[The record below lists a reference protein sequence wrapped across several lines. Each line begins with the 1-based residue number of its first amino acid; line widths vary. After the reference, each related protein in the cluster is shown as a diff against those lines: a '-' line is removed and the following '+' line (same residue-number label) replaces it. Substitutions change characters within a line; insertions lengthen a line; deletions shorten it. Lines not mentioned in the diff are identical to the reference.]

1 VTLPDDIKVVP
12 ALCNLDGD
20 SELEIVVACFDG
32 KLYAFNHNGTGFVNP
47 NPLIPL
53 AAMEPLDKINSSPIV
68 FDADGD
74 LDFEIFIGSQNG
86 LFYGF
91 HDDGSIVVG
100 TPIPTG
106 LQIFSTAAAGDIDS
120 DGFVDV
126 AFASYDGSVNV
137 INLPGASHA
146 AAYEWPTYGGNNYR
160 TSVYGRM
167 TPYFT
172 GVDPAPSGG
181 GLRFALL
188 QNRPNPFSAGT
199 SIEYVLPKEMKV
211 TLGIYDISG
220 RLVRTLL
227 QGAEPAG
234 ARRVTWDGRDE
245 KGRSVASG
253 IYFYKLEGPEESLTR
268 KSLFLK

>member
-1 VTLPDDIKVVP
+1 
-12 ALCNLDGD
+12 
-20 SELEIVVACFDG
+20 
-32 KLYAFNHNGTGFVNP
+32 
-47 NPLIPL
+47 
-53 AAMEPLDKINSSPIV
+53 V

-74 LDFEIFIGSQNG
+74 LDFEIFIGHRNG

-91 HDDGSIVVG
+91 HHDGSTVVG
-100 TPIPTG
+100 TPITTG
-106 LQIFSTAAAGDIDS
+106 DEIFATAAAGDIDS

-172 GVDPAPSGG
+172 GVDPSPSGQE
-181 GLRFALL
+181 LRFALL
-188 QNRPNPFSAGT
+188 QNRPNPFSLGT
-199 SIEYVLPKEMKV
+199 SIEYVLPKDMRV

-220 RLVRTLL
+220 RLVRTLV
-227 QGAEPAG
+227 QGAEPRG
-234 ARRVTWDGRDE
+234 VRRVSWDGRDQ
-245 KGRSVASG
+245 KGHSVAAG

-268 KSLFLK
+268 KSLFLR